1 MPSWQATCFSSAW
14 WGGSGGFTYLVSN
27 CGDDSEGKAR
37 CGRTVRAALGG
48 APLSLRGTGRH
59 VWQRGRTGTV
69 TEARHHHALPQP
81 YGSSGRGSWFIR
93 ARLGF
98 LPKRR
103 SIRKKKR
110 ASFLRAVP
118 SAVPFQGL
126 IDGGTKHVVVG
137 IPPPPSR
144 CPIHPTL
151 SFPLLY
157 LPPNNPKSP
166 LTRFLLPI

>member
-37 CGRTVRAALGG
+37 RGRTVRAALGG
-48 APLSLRGTGRH
+48 VPPSLRGDREACVAKRPH
-59 VWQRGRTGTV
+59 RYRDRG
-69 TEARHHHALPQP
+69 A
-81 YGSSGRGSWFIR
+81 SSPRPSAAIWFKWKGKLVHSCTACIFYQNDGISR
-93 ARLGF
+93 
-98 LPKRR
+98 
-103 SIRKKKR
+103 KKR